1 MHDCLLFVKFLCML
15 PNSAVLNIPR
25 LNLILWIL
33 AELPFVAC
41 DMPEGIEI
49 TMQPLCIFF
58 ILHLS
63 IELRGLYHCTIQL
76 FSNTADGVI
85 LIGLTI
91 Y

>member
-25 LNLILWIL
+25 SNLILWIL
-33 AELPFVAC
+33 AELPFVVC

-49 TMQPLCIFF
+49 TMQPLVLIFF

-63 IELRGLYHCTIQL
+63 IELRGLYNSAI
-76 FSNTADGVI
+76 
-85 LIGLTI
+85 
-91 Y
+91 